1 MIIALITLSPPILF
15 IYLYAGD
22 HEREFMHNKMMVY
35 MGVGLIIGT
44 IFWVLETA
52 FFTLV
57 MLLLIGFIEELTKS
71 VILNRKSIQR
81 KREAVWYGSA
91 MGFIMGAI
99 MVAEMMYG
107 AYRAEGTIDAWA
119 AISFFGLAV
128 SYSAMHGSTGALIG
142 YGSYTNSS
150 WRYLFRAYFI
160 QVLFILILFLGLSAP
175 VIIVLLVLYTMF
187 NFVRVYWT
195 IA

>member
-71 VILNRKSIQR
+71 VILNRKSLQG

-142 YGSYTNSS
+142 YGSYTNRS
-150 WRYLFRAYFI
+150 WKYLFRAYFI

-187 NFVRVYWT
+187 NYVRVYWT